1 MNRPNT
7 NAPRSR
13 AGPDDEAALESG
25 PLDELDSGLAEGL
38 DYLIRTLRRR
48 QVGVIERLLQPLELP
63 LGAWYPLIVLG
74 REDGISQRELGKRL
88 GLKDAAIG
96 KAIDNLERAG
106 LLLRTSD
113 ETDRRKFLVLL
124 TPKGRKLASQ
134 VSALRNDVLGLL
146 HKGFT
151 DKEVAL
157 FRSFLQ
163 RAHQNL
169 NAAEVTAHSEQAP
182 APRKRAS

>member
-1 MNRPNT
+1 MTRTTQKTLARPG
-7 NAPRSR
+7 R
-13 AGPDDEAALESG
+13 ATQGEPGLDSG
-25 PLDELDSGLAEGL
+25 PQDGVDSGLAEGL
-38 DYLIRTLRRR
+38 DYLVRTLRRR
-48 QVGVIERLLQPLELP
+48 QVAVIERLLQPLELP

-74 REDGISQRELGKRL
+74 REDGISQRDLAKRL

-113 ETDRRKFLVLL
+113 ESDRRKFLVLL

-134 VSALRNDVLGLL
+134 VSALREELLGSL

-151 DKEVAL
+151 AQEVDL
-157 FRSFLQ
+157 FKDFLQ
-163 RAHQNL
+163 RAHRNL
-169 NAAEVTAHSEQAP
+169 NELEMTAGNGQSSP
-182 APRKRAS
+182 